1 MAEELTDEQACMIAE
16 MLKRAEEAG
25 VLPTENLAKIAKAR
39 IRMHRDITVCPC
51 HPQDT
56 DRGCISAK
64 CFREIKETG
73 ICSCTAYKRKEK
85 E

>member
-1 MAEELTDEQACMIAE
+1 MVQELTEESARMLAE

-25 VLPTENLAKIAKAR
+25 VSPTENLAKIAKAR
-39 IRMHRDITVCPC
+39 VRMHRDITVCPC

-64 CFREIKETG
+64 CLREIKETG
-73 ICSCTAYKRKEK
+73 MCCCTAFKRKE
-85 E
+85 